1 MPTASNQ
8 RCSKC
13 GALARLVT
21 RSSLCP
27 RCLLAAGLS
36 ECLEPPEAEPD
47 ADLAARELKA
57 TGFGRLSRYELVE
70 EIARGGMGVVYR
82 ARDTALNRMVAL
94 KMILTGQF
102 ASERDVKRFRA
113 EAEAAARLDHPNI
126 VPIYEVG
133 EQDRRLFYSMK
144 FMEGGTLTERLAASK
159 APLGAHKSASLL
171 VKVARAVHH
180 AHQRAILHRDLK
192 PGNILLDAHGEP
204 HVSDFGLAKCLDS
217 AEGLTLSGAMIGSPS
232 YMSPEQAAGKTERLT
247 TASDTYSLGALLY
260 QLLTGRPPFEA
271 ATPLATMKRVMEEEP
286 RKPSALNPAVDRDLE
301 TVCLKCLEKDPQRRY
316 ASAESLADDV
326 ERWLRHEP
334 IRARPAAPAERLGK
348 WIRRN
353 PGPAAL
359 LLISSLAILA
369 FLVGQTIMSVR
380 VSRANTR
387 LSASLYE
394 LRWRQADEASRTE
407 DRAEAIAR
415 FSQFLRE
422 NPSDSTAAARLLSLL
437 SSHSFPVLLH
447 PPLAHEAPVVAVN
460 FSRAGDRLATIS
472 GNTARL
478 WNVQSGRLETE
489 LPHPAQLSHEV
500 LCGDSDLRL
509 LTISSEPKAR
519 LWDLSRRQI
528 IKEISLSPV
537 DPGFVGRMVL
547 LTRDRRR
554 MALNVQ
560 SNVVGVLDAESGEW
574 MAPLVSLP
582 AEIHRLALSE
592 DGRLLA
598 TSSSSDVQL
607 WDAASNRP
615 LFASMELTGR
625 ATDLRFSEDGRWLT
639 CSSKE
644 KIQVISTVTGA
655 RDREFNASVSKIA
668 FVSSN
673 DTLIA
678 VTREGISPIVF
689 NFRTGQDC

>member
-133 EQDRRLFYSMK
+133 EQESRPFFSMK
-144 FMEGGTLTERLAASK
+144 FMEGGTLTAQLASHRSPMDSREA
-159 APLGAHKSASLL
+159 ARLL
-171 VKVARAVHH
+171 VKIARAVHH

-204 HVSDFGLAKCLDS
+204 HVSDFGLAKYLDS
-217 AEGLTLSGAMIGSPS
+217 SDGLTLSGATIGSPS

-271 ATPLATMKRVMEEEP
+271 ATPMATMKRVMEEEP

-301 TVCLKCLEKDPQRRY
+301 TICLKCLEKDPQRRY

-359 LLISSLAILA
+359 LLISSLAIFA
-369 FLVGQTIMSVR
+369 FLVGQTIMSIRLRRANTEVR
-380 VSRANTR
+380 ATNTR

-422 NPSDSTAAARLLSLL
+422 NPNDSTAAARLLSLL
-437 SSHSFPVLLH
+437 SSHNFPVLLH
-447 PPLAHEAPVVAVN
+447 PPLAHEAPVLAVN

-472 GNTARL
+472 GR
-478 WNVQSGRLETE
+478 
-489 LPHPAQLSHEV
+489 
-500 LCGDSDLRL
+500 
-509 LTISSEPKAR
+509 
-519 LWDLSRRQI
+519 
-528 IKEISLSPV
+528 
-537 DPGFVGRMVL
+537 
-547 LTRDRRR
+547 
-554 MALNVQ
+554 
-560 SNVVGVLDAESGEW
+560 
-574 MAPLVSLP
+574 
-582 AEIHRLALSE
+582 
-592 DGRLLA
+592 
-598 TSSSSDVQL
+598 
-607 WDAASNRP
+607 
-615 LFASMELTGR
+615 
-625 ATDLRFSEDGRWLT
+625 
-639 CSSKE
+639 
-644 KIQVISTVTGA
+644 
-655 RDREFNASVSKIA
+655 
-668 FVSSN
+668 
-673 DTLIA
+673 
-678 VTREGISPIVF
+678 
-689 NFRTGQDC
+689 